1 MQFSQLAIA
10 LTMVAAALADGVCDP
25 TITKDCPR
33 GCCNFQPGNNNH
45 VLGQNWLPCA
55 GGSPCKKA
63 GALCHLDTSDYKH
76 AKCHRE
82 VHNPPGDE

>member
-10 LTMVAAALADGVCDP
+10 LTMVAAALADGVSYPSLPSHSELITDNNDTQVCDP

-55 GGSPCKKA
+55 GVCV
-63 GALCHLDTSDYKH
+63 T
-76 AKCHRE
+76 
-82 VHNPPGDE
+82 V